1 MPETRR
7 SSVVVLG
14 LTAAL
19 ATTLSACGSEPDYRA
34 ACVDPVTQKRLPD
47 YQCSSGTGHYGG
59 GRWYYYP
66 RGRSA
71 AGVGETVRGGSFSA
85 PHAGSVAKGGFGSHG
100 GVVRGGFGSHFGG
113 HGG

>member
-19 ATTLSACGSEPDYRA
+19 ATTLSGCSSEPDYRA
-34 ACVDPVTQKRLPD
+34 VCVDPATQKRLPD
-47 YQCSSGTGHYGG
+47 YDCSSSHYGTGH
-59 GRWYYYP
+59 WYYYP
-66 RGRSA
+66 RGSRA
-71 AGVGETVRGGSFSA
+71 AGIGSFVRGGSFSA
-85 PHAGSVAKGGFGSHG
+85 PSHGSVAKGGFSSHG
-100 GVVRGGFGSHFGG
+100 GVMRGGFGSHFSGS

>member
-7 SSVVVLG
+7 SSMVVLG

-19 ATTLSACGSEPDYRA
+19 ATTLSACSSEPDYRA
-34 ACVDPVTQKRLPD
+34 ACVDPTTQRRLPD
-47 YQCSSGTGHYGG
+47 SQCSGSAGHGYGH
-59 GRWYYYP
+59 WYYYP
-66 RGRSA
+66 RGTSA
-71 AGVGETVRGGSFSA
+71 ARVGDTVRGGSFSA
-85 PHAGSVAKGGFGSHG
+85 PRSGSVSRGGFSSHG